1 MMGSVDF
8 VMAYGEG
15 RSSLGFSSCNFNN
28 VIVTLIVL
36 TNTCI
41 LVGGLA
47 FMRELVKEREIY
59 RRERMVNL
67 HRSSYIMSKLWF
79 ALLLAIY
86 QAACF
91 TLIHHLA
98 FEMPGGVEEKIFF
111 YITALLLVIAGMML
125 GLFVSALAPNANSA
139 PLLLILFIIP

>member
-1 MMGSVDF
+1 
-8 VMAYGEG
+8 
-15 RSSLGFSSCNFNN
+15 
-28 VIVTLIVL
+28 
-36 TNTCI
+36 
-41 LVGGLA
+41 
-47 FMRELVKEREIY
+47 LVKEREIY

-67 HRSSYIMSKLWF
+67 HLSSYIMSKLWF

-91 TLIHHLA
+91 TVIHYLA
-98 FEMPGGVEEKIFF
+98 YDMPGGLEEKIFF

-139 PLLLILFIIP
+139 PLLLILFIIPQMVLSGALVTLPDAVMALANSNWAFRSVMALTGVGSDVAGDTCWRLP